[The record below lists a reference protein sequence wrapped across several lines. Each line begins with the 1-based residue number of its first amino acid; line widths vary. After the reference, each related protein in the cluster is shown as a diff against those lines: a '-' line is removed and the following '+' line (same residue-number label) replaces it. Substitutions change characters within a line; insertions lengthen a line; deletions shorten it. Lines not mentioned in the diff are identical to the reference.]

1 MRLSCDT
8 CATAKAAAVDK
19 EVQATGPDRIFRLI
33 YRSRNTIPAQDRKV
47 ALGKLF
53 GQARSRNKD
62 QHITGALL
70 VSGDWFAQ
78 VLEGDETAVRE
89 LYAKIGHDGRH
100 DRVTLLEARAP
111 ANRIFSRWAM
121 ARVSEDGESDIPLI
135 AHADGIS
142 PAAGH
147 RVTPEQESV
156 LAFMR
161 EATTAARTQF

>member
-1 MRLSCDT
+1 MDQEVK
-8 CATAKAAAVDK
+8 ATS
-19 EVQATGPDRIFRLI
+19 PDRIFRLI
-33 YRSRNTIPAQDRKV
+33 YRSRNTIPERDRKV
-47 ALGKLF
+47 MLGRLF
-53 GQARSRNKD
+53 GQARSRNKG

-89 LYAKIGHDGRH
+89 LYETIGQDDRH
-100 DRVTLLEARAP
+100 DHVTLLETRP
-111 ANRIFSRWAM
+111 SANRIFSRWAM

-135 AHADGIS
+135 AHVDGIS

-147 RVTPEQESV
+147 RATSEQESV

-161 EATTAARTQF
+161 EATTAAHTQF